1 MPNLRQ
7 VGLKPLEIAIDDVHD
22 VCVGNCRGCT
32 LVLAQIS
39 DYLVRQRDT
48 QLRVTLLE
56 NLAHP

>member
-1 MPNLRQ
+1 MANLRQ
-7 VGLKPLEIAIDDVHD
+7 VGLKSLEIAIDEVHD
-22 VCVGNCRGCT
+22 IRVGNCRGRA

-39 DYLVRQRDT
+39 DYLVRQCDT